1 MEPDNQA
8 LQAKIL
14 RVAQLRNNNQ
24 PTVPST
30 IAEERATNPFFRADS
45 LSVQNTLGLIGSKSV
60 EVFTALRKR
69 KDVF

>member
-1 MEPDNQA
+1 MMKN
-8 LQAKIL
+8 LVNI
-14 RVAQLRNNNQ
+14 Q

-30 IAEERATNPFFRADS
+30 IAEEIATNPFFRAES
-45 LSVQNTLGLIGSKSV
+45 LTIQKTLNLVGAHQV